1 VILQHHLDFIRLFPY
16 IIVKI
21 DILHQYCPLTLDPI
35 NVKVILI
42 MKISEEKVKP
52 FRLVK
57 YFTFS
62 SLIVI
67 FIGTIV
73 LSVLNT
79 NWVRTTQLKMS
90 EDYAKLI
97 VENLNHQIFLQFIL
111 PVSVKYGK
119 IQLRNPEQSQI
130 MDNVI
135 NSTLHGYKIDSVTI
149 YDFKK
154 NMVSY
159 SFDKS
164 LVGKENVGG
173 QEYKKAVAGEL
184 SIKLV
189 QKGNFIETLL
199 GFPAEIKMVTFAPLR
214 LERVRP
220 GTEGPIVGVIEVV
233 ENLSDDYKT
242 IFRFQLLIIGTITV
256 VMCGLFVTLVFVV
269 RRGEDIIEKRAV
281 ERLKLEEQ
289 LRRAEHLSSIGEMVA
304 GISHEIR
311 NPLGIIRSS
320 GELLK
325 KKIATL
331 DPTNSIPDIIVEE
344 TVRLN
349 NIITDFLD
357 FAKPKNPDFMPCHI
371 EDIIEKNIVFLAQQF
386 KENGCIVETVKAS
399 DLPEVF
405 ADSNMLYQAF
415 LNILIN
421 SMQAMP
427 DGGKISVSVSSNH
440 TGINIVFEDEGNG
453 IPEDL
458 LNKIW
463 DPFFSTK
470 DKGTGL
476 GLGIVKKIIEAHSG
490 IVEISN
496 RPVRG
501 VLVLVKIPARQGV

>member
-1 VILQHHLDFIRLFPY
+1 
-16 IIVKI
+16 
-21 DILHQYCPLTLDPI
+21 
-35 NVKVILI
+35 

-73 LSVLNT
+73 LSVLNA

-90 EDYAKLI
+90 EDYSQLI

-119 IQLRNPEQSQI
+119 IQLSNPEQAQI
-130 MDNVI
+130 MDKVI
-135 NSTLHGYKIDSVTI
+135 NSTLHGYKVNLVTI
-149 YDFKK
+149 YDVKK
-154 NMVSY
+154 NIVSY
-159 SFDKS
+159 SLDKS
-164 LVGKENVGG
+164 IVGKENLGG
-173 QEYKKAVAGEL
+173 EEYKKAVAGDP
-184 SIKLV
+184 SVKLV

-199 GFPAEIKMVTFAPLR
+199 GFPAHIKMVVFAPLR
-214 LERVRP
+214 LERAQP

-233 ENLSDDYKT
+233 EDLSDDYRT
-242 IFRFQLLIIGTITV
+242 IFRFQLLIVGTITI
-256 VMCGLFVTLVFVV
+256 VMCGLFVTLIFVV
-269 RRGEDIIEKRAV
+269 RRGEEIIEKRAV

-325 KKIATL
+325 KKMAAL
-331 DPTNSIPDIIVEE
+331 DPSSSIPKIIVEE
-344 TVRLN
+344 AVRLD

-357 FAKPKNPDFMPCHI
+357 FAKPRQPNLTPCRI
-371 EDIIEKNIVFLAQQF
+371 EEILEKNLTYLAPQF
-386 KENGCIVETVKAS
+386 EEKGCIVEKKQDSA
-399 DLPEVF
+399 LPEIM
-405 ADSNMLYQAF
+405 ADANMLYQAF

-427 DGGKISVSVSSNH
+427 DGGKISVSVSSNRD
-440 TGINIVFEDEGNG
+440 GIKVAFDDEGTG
-453 IPEDL
+453 IPEEIL
-458 LNKIW
+458 KKVW

-476 GLGIVKKIIEAHSG
+476 GLGIVKNIIEAHNG
-490 IVEISN
+490 TIEITN
-496 RPVRG
+496 RETAGSRVF
-501 VLVLVKIPARQGV
+501 VTIPARQGK

>member
-1 VILQHHLDFIRLFPY
+1 
-16 IIVKI
+16 
-21 DILHQYCPLTLDPI
+21 
-35 NVKVILI
+35 
-42 MKISEEKVKP
+42 MKTPEEKLKP

-73 LSVLNT
+73 LSVLNA

-90 EDYAKLI
+90 EDYSKLI

-119 IQLRNPEQSQI
+119 IQLSNPEQAKI

-135 NSTLHGYKIDSVTI
+135 NSTLHGYKVNLVTI
-149 YDFKK
+149 YDVKK

-159 SFDKS
+159 SLNKS
-164 LVGKENVGG
+164 IVGKENLGG
-173 QEYKKAVAGEL
+173 QEYKKALAGEQ

-199 GFPAEIKMVTFAPLR
+199 GFPADIKMVVFAPLR
-214 LERVRP
+214 LERAQP
-220 GTEGPIVGVIEVV
+220 GTEGPIVGVIEIV
-233 ENLSDDYKT
+233 EDLSDDYRT
-242 IFRFQLLIIGTITV
+242 IFRFQLLIVGTITI
-256 VMCGLFVTLVFVV
+256 VMCGLFVTLIFVV
-269 RRGEDIIEKRAV
+269 RRGEDIIEKRAI
-281 ERLKLEEQ
+281 ERQKLEEQ

-325 KKIATL
+325 KKMAAL
-331 DPTNSIPDIIVEE
+331 DPSSAIPKIIVEE
-344 TVRLN
+344 AVRLD

-357 FAKPKNPDFMPCHI
+357 FAKPREPNLIPCRI
-371 EDIIEKNIVFLAQQF
+371 EEILEKNLTYLASQ
-386 KENGCIVETVKAS
+386 VEEKGYVVEKKQDSAI
-399 DLPEVF
+399 PEIM
-405 ADSNMLYQAF
+405 ADANMLYQAF

-427 DGGKISVSVSSNH
+427 GGGKISVSLSSNNA
-440 TGINIVFEDEGNG
+440 GINIAFEDEGSG
-453 IPEDL
+453 IPEEIL
-458 LNKIW
+458 KKVW

-476 GLGIVKKIIEAHSG
+476 GLGIVKNIIEAHNG
-490 IVEISN
+490 TIEITN
-496 RPVRG
+496 RETAGSRVF
-501 VLVLVKIPARQGV
+501 VTIPARQGK

>member
-1 VILQHHLDFIRLFPY
+1 
-16 IIVKI
+16 
-21 DILHQYCPLTLDPI
+21 
-35 NVKVILI
+35 
-42 MKISEEKVKP
+42 MKIAEEKVKP

-90 EDYAKLI
+90 EEYANLI

-119 IQLRNPEQSQI
+119 IQLRNPEQAQI

-135 NSTLHGYKIDSVTI
+135 HSTLHGYKVDSVTI
-149 YDFKK
+149 YDVKK

-164 LVGKENVGG
+164 LVGKENIGG
-173 QEYKKAVAGEL
+173 QEYMKAVAGEL
-184 SIKLV
+184 SKKLV
-189 QKGNFIETLL
+189 QKGNFIETLF
-199 GFPAEIKMVTFAPLR
+199 GFPAEIKMVVFAPLR
-214 LERVRP
+214 LERASP
-220 GTEGPIVGVIEVV
+220 GTEGPIVGVIEIV
-233 ENLSDDYKT
+233 EDLSDDYRT
-242 IFRFQLLIIGTITV
+242 IFRFQLLIIVAITI
-256 VMCGLFVTLVFVV
+256 VMCGLFVTLIFVV

-281 ERLKLEEQ
+281 ERQKLEEQ

-325 KKIATL
+325 KKIASL

-344 TVRLN
+344 AVRLN

-357 FAKPKNPDFMPCHI
+357 FAKPKNPDFMPCRI
-371 EDIIEKNIVFLAQQF
+371 EDILEKNIVFLAQQL
-386 KENGCIVETVKAS
+386 KDNGCIVETVRIS
-399 DLPEVF
+399 DLPEIF

-427 DGGKISVSVSSNH
+427 DGGKISVSVSSDH
-440 TGINIVFEDEGNG
+440 TGVIIIFEDEGKG

-458 LNKIW
+458 VNKIW

-476 GLGIVKKIIEAHSG
+476 GLGIVKKIIEAHNG
-490 IVEISN
+490 MIEISN

-501 VLVLVKIPARQGV
+501 AKVRVKIPARERV

>member
-1 VILQHHLDFIRLFPY
+1 
-16 IIVKI
+16 
-21 DILHQYCPLTLDPI
+21 
-35 NVKVILI
+35 
-42 MKISEEKVKP
+42 MKPSEDKVKP

-73 LSVLNT
+73 LSALNA

-90 EDYAKLI
+90 EDYARLI
-97 VENLNHQIFLQFIL
+97 VKNLNHQIFLQFIL
-111 PVSVKYGK
+111 PVSVKYRGK

-135 NSTLHGYKIDSVTI
+135 RSTLHGYKIDSVTI
-149 YDFKK
+149 YDVKK

-164 LVGKENVGG
+164 IVGQENLGG
-173 QEYKKAVAGEL
+173 EEYKKAVTGET
-184 SIKLV
+184 SIRLV
-189 QKGNFIETLL
+189 QKGNFAETLL
-199 GFPAEIKMVTFAPLR
+199 GFPADIKMVAFAPLR
-214 LERVRP
+214 LERASP
-220 GTEGPIVGVIEVV
+220 GTEGPIVGVIEIV

-242 IFRFQLLIIGTITV
+242 IFRFQLLIIVTITV
-256 VMCGLFVTLVFVV
+256 VMGGLFVVLIFVV
-269 RRGEDIIEKRAV
+269 RRGEDIIEKRAI

-325 KKIATL
+325 KKMTAL
-331 DPTNSIPDIIVEE
+331 DPSSSIPDIIVEE
-344 TVRLN
+344 AIRLD

-357 FAKPKNPDFMPCHI
+357 FAKPRQPNLTECRI
-371 EDIIEKNIVFLAQQF
+371 EDILEKNLTYLAPQF
-386 KENGCIVETVKAS
+386 EEKGCIVEKRQDS
-399 DLPEVF
+399 HLPELI
-405 ADSNMLYQAF
+405 ADANMLYQAF

-427 DGGKISVSVSSNH
+427 DGGKIYVSVSSNNN
-440 TGINIVFEDEGNG
+440 GINIAFEDEGTG
-453 IPEDL
+453 IPEEL
-458 LNKIW
+458 LKKIW

-476 GLGIVKKIIEAHSG
+476 GLGIVKNIIEAHNG
-490 IVEISN
+490 TIQIGN
-496 RPVRG
+496 RETAGSRVFVTIPVREG
-501 VLVLVKIPARQGV
+501 K

>member
-1 VILQHHLDFIRLFPY
+1 
-16 IIVKI
+16 
-21 DILHQYCPLTLDPI
+21 
-35 NVKVILI
+35 
-42 MKISEEKVKP
+42 MKTSEEKVKP

-73 LSVLNT
+73 LSVLNA

-119 IQLRNPEQSQI
+119 IQLSNPEQAQI
-130 MDNVI
+130 MDSVI
-135 NSTLHGYKIDSVTI
+135 QSTLHGYKVSLVTI
-149 YDFKK
+149 YDVKK
-154 NMVSY
+154 NIVSY

-164 LVGKENVGG
+164 IVGKENLGG
-173 QEYKKAVAGEL
+173 QEYKKAVEGEQ

-189 QKGNFIETLL
+189 QNGNFIETLL
-199 GFPAEIKMVTFAPLR
+199 GFPADIKMVVFAPLR
-214 LERVRP
+214 LERAKP
-220 GTEGPIVGVIEVV
+220 GIEGPIVGVIGIE
-233 ENLSDDYKT
+233 EDLSDDYRT
-242 IFRFQLLIIGTITV
+242 IFRFQLLIVVTITI
-256 VMCGLFVTLVFVV
+256 VMCGLFITLLFVV
-269 RRGEDIIEKRAV
+269 RRGEEIIEKRAI
-281 ERLKLEEQ
+281 ERQKLEEQ

-325 KKIATL
+325 KKMAAL
-331 DPTNSIPDIIVEE
+331 DQSNAIPDIIVEE
-344 TVRLN
+344 AERLD

-357 FAKPKNPDFMPCHI
+357 FAKPRQPNLTPCRI
-371 EDIIEKNIVFLAQQF
+371 EEILEKNLTYLAPQLEEKGYLVE
-386 KENGCIVETVKAS
+386 KEQDSI
-399 DLPEVF
+399 LPEIM
-405 ADSNMLYQAF
+405 ADANMLYQAF
-415 LNILIN
+415 LNIFIN

-427 DGGKISVSVSSNH
+427 AGGKIYVSIFSNRSGISVS
-440 TGINIVFEDEGNG
+440 FEDEGSG
-453 IPEDL
+453 IPEEIL
-458 LNKIW
+458 KKVW

-476 GLGIVKKIIEAHSG
+476 GLGIVRNIIEAHNG
-490 IVEISN
+490 TIQITN
-496 RPVRG
+496 RQTTGSRVF
-501 VLVLVKIPARQGV
+501 VTIPARQGM

>member
-1 VILQHHLDFIRLFPY
+1 
-16 IIVKI
+16 
-21 DILHQYCPLTLDPI
+21 
-35 NVKVILI
+35 
-42 MKISEEKVKP
+42 MKTPEEKVKP

-73 LSVLNT
+73 LSVLNA

-90 EDYAKLI
+90 EDYARLI
-97 VENLNHQIFLQFIL
+97 VKNLNHQIFLQFIL
-111 PVSVKYGK
+111 PVSVKYGGK

-135 NSTLHGYKIDSVTI
+135 KSTLHGYTIDSITI
-149 YDFKK
+149 YDVKK

-164 LVGKENVGG
+164 IVGKENLGKE
-173 QEYKKAVAGEL
+173 EYKKAVAGEL
-184 SIKLV
+184 SIKLA

-199 GFPAEIKMVTFAPLR
+199 GFPADIKMITFAPLR
-214 LERVRP
+214 LESASP
-220 GTEGPIVGVIEVV
+220 GIEGPIVGVIEIV
-233 ENLSDDYKT
+233 EDLSDDYKK
-242 IFRFQLLIIGTITV
+242 IFRFQILIVLTITV
-256 VMCGLFVTLVFVV
+256 VMCGLFVILVFVV
-269 RRGEDIIEKRAV
+269 RRGEDIIEKRAE

-325 KKIATL
+325 KRMAAL
-331 DPTNSIPDIIVEE
+331 DPSSSIPNIIVEE
-344 TVRLN
+344 VIRLD

-357 FAKPKNPDFMPCHI
+357 FAKPREPNFTSCRI
-371 EDIIEKNIVFLAQQF
+371 EDILEKNITYLTPQLEE
-386 KENGCIVETVKAS
+386 KGCIIDKRLDS
-399 DLPEVF
+399 DLPEVM
-405 ADSNMLYQAF
+405 ADANMLYQAF

-427 DGGKISVSVSSNH
+427 DGGKISISVSSNLAEI
-440 TGINIVFEDEGNG
+440 GIAFEDEGIG
-453 IPEDL
+453 IPDEL
-458 LNKIW
+458 MKKIW

-476 GLGIVKKIIEAHSG
+476 GLGIVKNIIEAHNG
-490 IVEISN
+490 TIQIIN
-496 RPVRG
+496 RETTGSRVF
-501 VLVLVKIPARQGV
+501 VTIPARQGK

>member
-1 VILQHHLDFIRLFPY
+1 
-16 IIVKI
+16 
-21 DILHQYCPLTLDPI
+21 
-35 NVKVILI
+35 
-42 MKISEEKVKP
+42 MKTSEEKVKP

-90 EDYAKLI
+90 EDYADLI
-97 VENLNHQIFLQFIL
+97 VKNLNHQIFLQFIL
-111 PVSVKYGK
+111 PVTVKYGK
-119 IQLRNPEQSQI
+119 IQLRNPEQSEI

-135 NSTLHGYKIDSVTI
+135 HGTLHGYKVDSVTI
-149 YDFKK
+149 YDLKK
-154 NMVSY
+154 NIVSY
-159 SFDKS
+159 SLDKS
-164 LVGKENVGG
+164 LVGKENLGG
-173 QEYKKAVAGEL
+173 EEYKKAIAGEL
-184 SIKLV
+184 SKKLV

-199 GFPAEIKMVTFAPLR
+199 GFPAEIKMVVFAPLR
-214 LERVRP
+214 LERARP
-220 GTEGPIVGVIEVV
+220 GIEGPIVGVIEIV
-233 ENLSDDYKT
+233 EDLSDDYRT
-242 IFRFQLLIIGTITV
+242 IFRFQLLIITAITI
-256 VMCGLFVTLVFVV
+256 VMSGLFVTLIFVV
-269 RRGEDIIEKRAV
+269 RRGEEIIEKRAV
-281 ERLKLEEQ
+281 ERQKLEEQ

-304 GISHEIR
+304 GVSHEIR

-331 DPTNSIPDIIVEE
+331 DPTNSIPEIIVEE
-344 TVRLN
+344 TIRLN

-357 FAKPKNPDFMPCHI
+357 FAKPKNPDFIPCHI
-371 EDIIEKNIVFLAQQF
+371 EDILEKNIVFLAQQF
-386 KENGCIVETVKAS
+386 KDSGCTVETVRAS
-399 DLPEVF
+399 NLPEVF

-415 LNILIN
+415 LNVLIN

-427 DGGKISVSVSSNH
+427 DGGKVSVSVSSDH
-440 TGINIVFEDEGNG
+440 EGIIILFEDEGKG
-453 IPEDL
+453 IPDDL

-490 IVEISN
+490 IIEISN
-496 RPVRG
+496 RPVQG
-501 VLVLVKIPARQGV
+501 VLVRIKIPARQGV

>member
-1 VILQHHLDFIRLFPY
+1 
-16 IIVKI
+16 
-21 DILHQYCPLTLDPI
+21 
-35 NVKVILI
+35 
-42 MKISEEKVKP
+42 MKTPEEKVKP

-62 SLIVI
+62 SIIVI
-67 FIGTIV
+67 FIGTMI

-97 VENLNHQIFLQFIL
+97 VKNLNHQIFLQFIL

-130 MDNVI
+130 MDSVI

-173 QEYKKAVAGEL
+173 QEYKKAVAGES

-214 LERVRP
+214 LERARP

-256 VMCGLFVTLVFVV
+256 VMCGLFVTLIFVV
-269 RRGEDIIEKRAV
+269 RRGEGIIEKRAV

-331 DPTNSIPDIIVEE
+331 DPANSIPDIIVEE

-371 EDIIEKNIVFLAQQF
+371 EDILEKNIIFLAQQF
-386 KENGCIVETVKAS
+386 KESGCKVETVRAS

-440 TGINIVFEDEGNG
+440 AGICILFEDEGVG
-453 IPEDL
+453 VPEDL

-476 GLGIVKKIIEAHSG
+476 GLGIVKKIIEAHNG

-501 VLVLVKIPARQGV
+501 VQVRVKIPARQGV